1 MESTPPYLIAK
12 IVHPCQVCGV
22 GGVVDEKEYS
32 GALGKVFLKVGCFF
46 WRVGLVRHAASRRK
60 PKHFRSSV
68 EQIRQA
74 DRSRFCEGVFFW
86 AGLRKPFGG
95 DGFHGCHCQA
105 SAPGSQ
111 QDGSHTARAQ
121 GFEDKEGADSGEEH
135 RVANRGGVQVGG
147 DGAGAGDQRFTGG
160 GGESVKR
167 RIQNAAPV

>member
-1 MESTPPYLIAK
+1 MPVVVIERRVLSGSGSVFFESRSCLA
-12 IVHPCQVCGV
+12 CR
-22 GGVVDEKEYS
+22 
-32 GALGKVFLKVGCFF
+32 LKV
-46 WRVGLVRHAASRRK
+46 K

-68 EQIRQA
+68 EQIRQV

-95 DGFHGCHCQA
+95 DGFQSCQCQA

-121 GFEDKEGADSGEEH
+121 GLEDKEGADSGEEH
-135 RVANRGGVQVGG
+135 RVANRGGVQVGA